1 MEEIDLKELFEFI
14 KKKIGLLITI
24 TVVICLLGCIYGL
37 FIQKPMYKSYTTI
50 ILGGNETTASQTIT
64 QSDITLNK
72 NLVDTYAEI
81 VKSRR
86 VLEQVIAEL
95 DLEETYEELSNKIS
109 VSSVNNTEIIKITV
123 ADSNPIEAKNVAN
136 VTANFFSK
144 EVVKL
149 YNMNNVNVLDEA
161 NETNEPYNI
170 NIPKQV
176 IIYFFIGIIIALSI
190 LFIIFYFDRTIK
202 SVEQVEQKIKL
213 PILGGVEEYKK
224 GGKRKW
230 KKN

>member
-24 TVVICLLGCIYGL
+24 TVFICLLGCIYGL

-161 NETNEPYNI
+161 NEANEPYNI

-224 GGKRKW
+224 GGKRK
-230 KKN
+230 

>member
-50 ILGGNETTASQTIT
+50 ILGGNETTSSQTIT

-161 NETNEPYNI
+161 NEANEPYNI

-224 GGKRKW
+224 GGKRK
-230 KKN
+230 

>member
-109 VSSVNNTEIIKITV
+109 VSAVNNTEIIKITV

-224 GGKRKW
+224 GGKRK
-230 KKN
+230 

>member
-161 NETNEPYNI
+161 NEANEPYNI

-213 PILGGVEEYKK
+213 PILGGVEEYTK
-224 GGKRKW
+224 GGKRK
-230 KKN
+230 

>member
-37 FIQKPMYKSYTTI
+37 FIQKPMYKSYTTM
-50 ILGGNETTASQTIT
+50 ILGGNETTASQTIP

-161 NETNEPYNI
+161 NEANEPYNI

-224 GGKRKW
+224 GGKRK
-230 KKN
+230 

>member
-24 TVVICLLGCIYGL
+24 TVVICLLRCIYGL

-123 ADSNPIEAKNVAN
+123 ADRNPIEAKNVAN

-161 NETNEPYNI
+161 NEANEPYNI

-224 GGKRKW
+224 GGKRK
-230 KKN
+230 

>member
-161 NETNEPYNI
+161 NEANEPYNI

-213 PILGGVEEYKK
+213 PILGGIEEYKK
-224 GGKRKW
+224 GGKRK
-230 KKN
+230 

>member
-72 NLVDTYAEI
+72 NLVDTYAEL

-95 DLEETYEELSNKIS
+95 YLEETYEELSNKIS

-161 NETNEPYNI
+161 NEANEPYNI

-224 GGKRKW
+224 GGKRK
-230 KKN
+230 

>member
-161 NETNEPYNI
+161 NEANEPYNI

-176 IIYFFIGIIIALSI
+176 IIYFFIGLIIALSI

-224 GGKRKW
+224 GGKRK
-230 KKN
+230 

>member
-161 NETNEPYNI
+161 NEANEPYNI

-176 IIYFFIGIIIALSI
+176 IIYFFIDIIIALSI

-224 GGKRKW
+224 GGKRK
-230 KKN
+230 

>member
-1 MEEIDLKELFEFI
+1 MEEIDLKELFDFI
-14 KKKIGLLITI
+14 KKKLGLLITI
-24 TVVICLLGCIYGL
+24 TVGICLLGCVYGL

-50 ILGGNETTASQTIT
+50 ILGGNETTSSQTIT

-86 VLEQVIAEL
+86 VLEQVIDEL
-95 DLEETYEELSNKIS
+95 NLEETYEKLSNKIS
-109 VSSVNNTEIIKITV
+109 VSAVNNTEIIKITV
-123 ADSNPIEAKNVAN
+123 NDSDPIKAKNIAN

-161 NETNEPYNI
+161 NEADKPYNI
-170 NIPKQV
+170 NVPKQV
-176 IIYFFIGIIIALSI
+176 IIYFFIGLIIALSV

-202 SVEQVEQKIKL
+202 SAEQVEQKIKL
-213 PILGGVEEYKK
+213 PILGSVEEFQK
-224 GGKRKW
+224 GGKRK
-230 KKN
+230 

>member
-24 TVVICLLGCIYGL
+24 TVVICLLGCVYGL

-161 NETNEPYNI
+161 NEANEPYNI

-224 GGKRKW
+224 GGKRK
-230 KKN
+230 

>member
-95 DLEETYEELSNKIS
+95 DLEENYEELSNKIS

-161 NETNEPYNI
+161 NEANEPYNI

-224 GGKRKW
+224 GGKRK
-230 KKN
+230 

>member
-50 ILGGNETTASQTIT
+50 ILGGNETTTSQTIT

-161 NETNEPYNI
+161 NEANEPYNI

-224 GGKRKW
+224 GGKRK
-230 KKN
+230 

>member
-123 ADSNPIEAKNVAN
+123 ADRNPIEAKNVAN

-224 GGKRKW
+224 GGKRK
-230 KKN
+230 